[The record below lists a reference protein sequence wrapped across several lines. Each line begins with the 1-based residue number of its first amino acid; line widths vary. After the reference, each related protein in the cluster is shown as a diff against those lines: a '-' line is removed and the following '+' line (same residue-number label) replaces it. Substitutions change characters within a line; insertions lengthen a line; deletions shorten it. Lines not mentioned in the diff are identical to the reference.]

1 MNTTATKATRG
12 PLLCSGMYKDDNL
25 ALVPCKQRLVGGRCP
40 NKDRHVWKYKTG
52 HCSHGWCE
60 GTKATDWRGEP
71 ASTCK
76 MWANCPCKCHLVYD
90 QLYAAGNLPREV
102 VNNSEYRVDK
112 SLFSMPTPEER
123 AAMHALSDTKRPDAP
138 VLVESPLPDAVP
150 ATIRRTFTPTATG
163 RAARGEL
170 ESWVKEQCDIWM
182 VEQDGSLCTP
192 QLLADEIA
200 RAQGIKPPSVG
211 AISAVFDRWVK
222 LGFAVIEKK
231 PTRFIK
237 YTPEGVRIGL
247 DGCKEKAKRDKR
259 LKQGAESRRIGGR
272 EK

>member
-1 MNTTATKATRG
+1 MF
-12 PLLCSGMYKDDNL
+12 KDDKL
-25 ALVPCKQRLVGGRCP
+25 TVALCQQKLINGQCP
-40 NKDRHVWKYKTG
+40 NKDRHIWKYKTG
-52 HCSHGWCE
+52 QCSRGWCE
-60 GTKATDWRGEP
+60 GSNPKDWKGSP

-76 MWANCPCKCHLVYD
+76 LWANCPCSCHLTYD
-90 QLYAAGNLPREV
+90 QLFAAGGLAREV

-112 SLFSMPTPEER
+112 TIFSMPTPEER

-170 ESWVKEQCDIWM
+170 ESWVKDQCDIWLI
-182 VEQDGSLCTP
+182 EKDGSLCTP
-192 QLLADEIA
+192 QLLADEIG

-222 LGFAVIEKK
+222 LDFAVIEKK
-231 PTRFIK
+231 PTRFIQ
-237 YTPEGVRIGL
+237 YTEQGVKLGL
-247 DGCKEKAKRDKR
+247 DGCKEKAKRAKR
-259 LKQGAESRRIGGR
+259 LQQGAESRRIGGR